1 MRKTM
6 VGIMGGNA
14 ANKETIASAYNM
26 GRLIAEHGWTLVS
39 GGRPNGVMQA
49 SVSGAKEAG
58 GLTVGILYGE
68 DIDDAA
74 EGLDI
79 VIPTGMGA
87 GRNVINILS
96 SDVVVA
102 CRGTGGTLSEIA
114 LALRFGR
121 PVVLLDFDPGETFL
135 KACAAEAQFSIVQTP
150 EQAIARVGAYLEEMG
165 HI

>member
-14 ANKETIASAYNM
+14 ADQETVEVAYGM
-26 GRLIAEHGWTLVS
+26 GKLIAEHGWTLVS

-49 SVSGAKEAG
+49 SVSGAKQAG
-58 GLTVGILYGE
+58 GFTVGILYG
-68 DIDDAA
+68 DDVDDAA
-74 EGLDI
+74 TGLDI

-87 GRNVINILS
+87 GRNVINILT

-114 LALRFGR
+114 LALRFDR
-121 PVVLLDFDPGETFL
+121 PVVLVDFDPGETFL
-135 KACAAEAQFSIVQTP
+135 KACAANAKFSLVQTP
-150 EQAIARVGAYLEEMG
+150 QHAIDKVAEYLKEMG
-165 HI
+165 RS